1 MEVDSVSSTTED
13 VSSEET
19 AQISKNKEDGVD
31 DDQNLNIADS
41 TNDKSVFDVISQELS
56 LENDSSVKE
65 IAKDGSLI
73 DIHSSKQPKLIMKI
87 HSSDSMTSVDAGS
100 MKPIS
105 STESS
110 ETKLLLKK
118 HFPNM
123 RPLKRKKTQNKENS
137 PGHKRPKGGLRSD
150 CPSFCKAGCTYNHH
164 DLLVFARKMIEN
176 DSKSTMTFIEQ
187 VNGFYG
193 DGDLMKPSELIYDP
207 AKHSSLPLLHY
218 LALMGKCCGCF
229 ALIDA
234 GHSPATTLT
243 PEGETVL
250 HTMVREM
257 YNFNCTHGHMDIL
270 VKKFKLLLKE
280 FCACLFQTNSE
291 NATPL
296 HLCAE
301 SIYVSSELL
310 RSKKPPF
317 RQYQFMKDVFNLLIE
332 QFEINGDS
340 KDLLNMIDK
349 KGNTIAHYLVRDK
362 SAIHLLDLMKKYDVD
377 LSIINGDNES
387 VDSIL
392 GNVKASPR
400 QKPFTT
406 QSKTPNTN
414 KSEELVTTQIKR
426 VEPIPK
432 MIIVKPTSSS
442 LPAKRKIKI
451 KNYDLDM
458 NVINAINKSSKKKK
472 EVDWD
477 IPKHLLSPGKQE
489 TADEKPNQTT
499 NLESPKLDRT
509 ACTESLKSD
518 KTNTELS
525 KPNQRTNTEPSIL
538 KHQKT
543 ANAESPIKPKYSQL
557 RFENSKPTSSVQTK
571 PKKDEKRKE
580 KQLDKP
586 LSHSFI
592 KRVNTGTPPRTR
604 LNKALEDIKE
614 SKLVPKDKS
623 EDVVVTTAQS
633 VVSSTETLEAPL
645 TTKAVTNS
653 SVSKTE
659 SPKIEK
665 PLKLNLASLKK
676 ASSNLISYKKSSQNL
691 IKKEQK
697 SPTDSQDSPAAKF
710 LKKLSQGNEP
720 IQTGKFKTNPSSS
733 TSNKEESTK
742 SSSSFQ
748 TQIPDGVPILS
759 LASSVRASLTT
770 HSSSYK
776 PYARKKFS
784 TKDDFHPSMIAPNNS
799 GSARTAEVSAT
810 TIHSSLSNGQ
820 LPLISNVHSLKLP
833 ISRFP
838 SSQRPVLPKPGSN
851 SLKSPDMAITEQILK
866 TPLANED
873 RLLVKASNGKM
884 VSVNVM
890 NAVRS
895 GSENSTE
902 SPNPVSQVRYPYPQ
916 SSTHTSPTFS
926 SASSTRMPAPNHLAS
941 NLRTLIES
949 QSHLGG
955 NPRLSVDPQLQN
967 QQHQV
972 SPPGNRPRAPSSQQ
986 VPRPYPSPM
995 MGSHRMPYPGFY
1007 VAPNGMR
1014 YMVPPVYPPN
1024 SHMYRHFMPH
1034 PHPMDPSNMYGNK
1047 FMPENLHNTSAPTST
1062 APRRGRPPKYPNYG
1076 DNSDNL
1082 QPPTFVSVGN
1092 KCYPNQPVYCS
1103 QDIHSGRLHAPPA
1116 YTSPEVRP
1124 HPPLTYTLPETRAHP
1139 PPVYSSPDAHA
1150 PSNNYARPL
1159 APVINKK
1166 SRNLENILHNMK
1178 TGKTETRRNND
1189 RLTSSVISSTES
1201 APPVIILDN
1210 EDENLTETLSS
1221 SYSGEEQ
1228 VSSTKNNQ
1236 NIVSSKPAELEGS
1249 ADQLKGK
1256 ELQCPSVESSV
1267 QHDLPDENAEEQKFG
1282 RFTLVL

>member
-13 VSSEET
+13 VSSEAT
-19 AQISKNKEDGVD
+19 TQISKNKEDSVD

-65 IAKDGSLI
+65 ISKDGSII
-73 DIHSSKQPKLIMKI
+73 DIHSSKKPKWTIKA
-87 HSSDSMTSVDAGS
+87 HSSDSITSVDAIS
-100 MKPIS
+100 MEPIS

-118 HFPNM
+118 HFPNV
-123 RPLKRKKTQNKENS
+123 RSLKRKKTQNKENS
-137 PGHKRPKGGLRSD
+137 PGQKRPKGGLRSD

-164 DLLVFARKMIEN
+164 DLLVYARKMIEN

-187 VNGFYG
+187 VNEFYG
-193 DGDLMKPSELIYDP
+193 DEDLMKPSELIYDP

-280 FCACLFQTNSE
+280 FCVCLFQTNSE

-349 KGNTIAHYLVRDK
+349 KGNTVAHYLVRDK

-377 LSIINGDNES
+377 LSIMNDDNES

-392 GNVKASPR
+392 GNVKPSPK
-400 QKPFTT
+400 QKRFTA
-406 QSKTPNTN
+406 QSKTPITN
-414 KSEELVTTQIKR
+414 KSEKPVTTHSKR

-432 MIIVKPTSSS
+432 MIIVNPTSSS

-489 TADEKPNQTT
+489 TADEQPNKTT
-499 NLESPKLDRT
+499 NLESLKFDST
-509 ACTESLKSD
+509 ASTEALKSD
-518 KTNTELS
+518 KTNNELS
-525 KPNQRTNTEPSIL
+525 KPNQRTNSEPSKFQNI
-538 KHQKT
+538 
-543 ANAESPIKPKYSQL
+543 ANAESSTKPKYSPL
-557 RFENSKPTSSVQTK
+557 RFENSKPMSAVQTK

-592 KRVNTGTPPRTR
+592 KRFHTGTPPRTR
-604 LNKALEDIKE
+604 LNKALEEIKE

-623 EDVVVTTAQS
+623 EDVVVTKAQS

-645 TTKAVTNS
+645 TTKAVTKV

-659 SPKIEK
+659 SPKQ

-676 ASSNLISYKKSSQNL
+676 ATSNLISHKKSSQNL

-710 LKKLSQGNEP
+710 LKKLTQGNEP

-733 TSNKEESTK
+733 TSSKEESTK
-742 SSSSFQ
+742 SISSFQ
-748 TQIPDGVPILS
+748 PQIPDDGPILS

-770 HSSSYK
+770 HSSGYK

-799 GSARTAEVSAT
+799 GSARTAETSTT
-810 TIHSSLSNGQ
+810 TIHSPLSNGQ

-833 ISRFP
+833 ISRLP
-838 SSQRPVLPKPGSN
+838 TSQRPVLPKPSSN

-890 NAVRS
+890 NIARS
-895 GSENSTE
+895 GSENSAE
-902 SPNPVSQVRYPYPQ
+902 SLNPVSQVRHPYPQ
-916 SSTHTSPTFS
+916 NSTHTSPTCS
-926 SASSTRMPAPNHLAS
+926 SASSTRIPAPNHLAS

-949 QSHLGG
+949 QNHLGG
-955 NPRLSVDPQLQN
+955 NARLSVDPQLQN
-967 QQHQV
+967 QQHQI

-995 MGSHRMPYPGFY
+995 MGPHRMPYPGFY

-1047 FMPENLHNTSAPTST
+1047 FMPQNLHNTSAPTST

-1103 QDIHSGRLHAPPA
+1103 PDIHGGRIYAPPA
-1116 YTSPEVRP
+1116 YTSAEVRP
-1124 HPPLTYTLPETRAHP
+1124 HPPLTHTLPETRAHP
-1139 PPVYSSPDAHA
+1139 PPAYSSPDAHA
-1150 PSNNYARPL
+1150 QNNNHARPL

-1210 EDENLTETLSS
+1210 DDENLTETLSS
-1221 SYSGEEQ
+1221 SYSGEGQ

-1236 NIVSSKPAELEGS
+1236 NIVSSKPAESEGS

-1267 QHDLPDENAEEQKFG
+1267 QHDLPDENAEERKFG
-1282 RFTLVL
+1282 RFALIL

>member
-19 AQISKNKEDGVD
+19 TQISQNKEDSED
-31 DDQNLNIADS
+31 DDQKLNVADS

-56 LENDSSVKE
+56 RENDSSVKE
-65 IAKDGSLI
+65 ISKDGSII
-73 DIHSSKQPKLIMKI
+73 DIRSSKKTKWTMKI
-87 HSSDSMTSVDAGS
+87 HSSDSVTSVDTTS
-100 MKPIS
+100 IEPTS

-118 HFPNM
+118 HFPNV

-137 PGHKRPKGGLRSD
+137 PGQKRPKGGLRSD

-164 DLLVFARKMIEN
+164 DLLVYARKMIEN

-187 VNGFYG
+187 VNEFYG

-207 AKHSSLPLLHY
+207 AKHISLPLLHY

-280 FCACLFQTNSE
+280 FSACLFQTNLE

-317 RQYQFMKDVFNLLIE
+317 RLYQFMKDVFNLLIE

-349 KGNTIAHYLVRDK
+349 KGNTIAHYLVHDK
-362 SAIHLLDLMKKYDVD
+362 SAIHLLDLMKKYDVNF
-377 LSIINGDNES
+377 SIMNDENES

-392 GNVKASPR
+392 GNVTPFPK
-400 QKPFTT
+400 QKPFTAK
-406 QSKTPNTN
+406 SKTPINN
-414 KSEELVTTQIKR
+414 KSEEHVTSQSKR

-432 MIIVKPTSSS
+432 MIIVNPTSSS

-477 IPKHLLSPGKQE
+477 IPKHLLSPIKQE
-489 TADEKPNQTT
+489 AADEKPNQTT
-499 NLESPKLDRT
+499 NLELLKFDGT
-509 ACTESLKSD
+509 ASTESLKSD
-518 KTNTELS
+518 KTNSELL
-525 KPNQRTNTEPSIL
+525 KLNQRTNTEPSKL
-538 KHQKT
+538 QKA
-543 ANAESPIKPKYSQL
+543 ANAESPVKPKYSPL
-557 RFENSKPTSSVQTK
+557 RSENLKPTSSVQTK
-571 PKKDEKRKE
+571 PKKDEKRTE

-592 KRVNTGTPPRTR
+592 KKGHTGTPPRTKI
-604 LNKALEDIKE
+604 NKALEEIKE
-614 SKLVPKDKS
+614 SKVMSNDKS
-623 EDVVVTTAQS
+623 EDVVVTKAQS
-633 VVSSTETLEAPL
+633 VVSSMETLEAPL
-645 TTKAVTNS
+645 ATKAVTKV

-659 SPKIEK
+659 SPKQ

-676 ASSNLISYKKSSQNL
+676 ASSNLISHKKSSQNL
-691 IKKEQK
+691 IKKEK

-720 IQTGKFKTNPSSS
+720 IQTGKFKTSPSSS
-733 TSNKEESTK
+733 TSNKEESVN
-742 SSSSFQ
+742 SSTSFQ
-748 TQIPDGVPILS
+748 PQISDGGPILS
-759 LASSVRASLTT
+759 LASSVRASFTT

-784 TKDDFHPSMIAPNNS
+784 TKDEFHPSMIAPNNS
-799 GSARTAEVSAT
+799 GAARTTEAAT
-810 TIHSSLSNGQ
+810 TVHSPLSNGQ
-820 LPLISNVHSLKLP
+820 LPLISNVHSLKFP
-833 ISRFP
+833 ISRLP
-838 SSQRPVLPKPGSN
+838 TSQRPVLPKPSSS

-890 NAVRS
+890 NVVRS

-902 SPNPVSQVRYPYPQ
+902 SPNPVSQVRHPYPQ
-916 SSTHTSPTFS
+916 SSIHTSPTCS
-926 SASSTRMPAPNHLAS
+926 SASSTRIPAPNHLAS
-941 NLRTLIES
+941 NLKTLIES
-949 QSHLGG
+949 QNHLGG

-967 QQHQV
+967 QQHQI

-995 MGSHRMPYPGFY
+995 MGPHRMPYPGFY

-1024 SHMYRHFMPH
+1024 SHLYRHFMPH

-1047 FMPENLHNTSAPTST
+1047 FMPQNLHNTSAPTST

-1103 QDIHSGRLHAPPA
+1103 PDIHGGRLHAPPA

-1124 HPPLTYTLPETRAHP
+1124 HPPLTYTLPEIRAHP
-1139 PPVYSSPDAHA
+1139 PPVYSSPDANA
-1150 PSNNYARPL
+1150 QKNNHARPL

-1210 EDENLTETLSS
+1210 DDENLTETLSS

-1236 NIVSSKPAELEGS
+1236 KIVSSKPAESEGS
-1249 ADQLKGK
+1249 AEKLKGK

-1267 QHDLPDENAEEQKFG
+1267 QHDLPDESAEERKFG
-1282 RFTLVL
+1282 RYALIL